1 MTTALTLT
9 TPDGPFSVVV
19 ADDAVLAAGWTDS
32 IEDLVALVHPQF
44 RTATGSPAVLRA
56 AQEAVRAYY
65 DGDLDAPAAVPVR
78 QRSGEFR
85 EHAWKVLREVGP
97 GERISYTEFAER
109 SGRPTAVRAVAG
121 ACATNAAALFVPCHR
136 VLRSDGTL
144 GGFRYG
150 APLKTALLGR
160 EAPHVPVT
168 IQAPPRSRRTSVT
181 NRASV

>member
-1 MTTALTLT
+1 VTTAATFG

-32 IEDLVALVHPQF
+32 VEGLVALVHPGF
-44 RTATGSPAVLRA
+44 RSAKGSPAVLEVAR
-56 AQEAVRAYY
+56 QAVRAYY
-65 DGDLDAPAAVPVR
+65 DGDLDAPAGVPVR

-97 GERISYTEFAER
+97 GEAISYTEFAER
-109 SGRPTAVRAVAG
+109 SGRPTAIRAVAG
-121 ACATNAAALFVPCHR
+121 ACAMNAAALFVPCHR

-150 APLKTALLGR
+150 VHLKTALLGR
-160 EAPHVPVT
+160 EALT
-168 IQAPPRSRRTSVT
+168 RR
-181 NRASV
+181 